1 MAKVSHLTSE
11 TVDSVADPDC
21 REMTEKANHHSD
33 KLAMEQDFRAAVS
46 KAGLPSDG
54 LSDDEFVFHSKV
66 VYQILKAKKPKKAG
80 EAFEVFGFHA
90 STGLVCLRTYVMR
103 AAPL

>member
-54 LSDDEFVFHSKV
+54 LSEGKKSQKKREKPSKCSV
-66 VYQILKAKKPKKAG
+66 SMHRQV
-80 EAFEVFGFHA
+80 
-90 STGLVCLRTYVMR
+90 LVCLKTYVMR
-103 AAPL
+103 AASL